1 MAVLTSN
8 TGQKQK
14 GRCLTNKRD
23 VAFVLC
29 LKYPLEKN
37 YTFTDLEKRD
47 NKDFQNFLDRV
58 SKMTVQQVDE
68 AYARKPDKNDQYGE
82 LQIYHYAISNSFR
95 IHVVNEAGHY
105 VIIRLDPHHKVHK

>member
-1 MAVLTSN
+1 MAVLTKE

-14 GRCLTNKRD
+14 GKCLTNQRD
-23 VAFVLC
+23 VSFVLC

-47 NKDFQNFLDRV
+47 NKEFQKFLDKV
-58 SKMTVQQVDE
+58 SKMTVQQVD
-68 AYARKPDKNDQYGE
+68 ANYSRMPDKHDKYNDFQV
-82 LQIYHYAISNSFR
+82 YHYAVSNSFR
-95 IHVVNEAGHY
+95 IHVVNEAGKY